1 MPGRIKT
8 PANAKLAKY
17 AFESKCTG
25 DAQDESGA
33 QSATQTEPTLNDL
46 MIAIQSIKSTLE
58 TKMDAMAIDLNLLRT
73 DLGKTRDKANEVEKQ
88 VQEVTKEAVSS
99 KQRIARLEQVTFTM
113 AKKLE
118 DLEGRSRRSNIRIT
132 GVPEKEEGRDVEEF
146 VESLIKQGLQPRN
159 LSEFFTIERAHR
171 IPGRPPQPGG
181 PPRTIIAKLLH
192 YRDRDTILQAARVA
206 PAVKLNNATIR
217 FFPDFTLQVQQA
229 RRGFLE
235 VKAALRKEGL
245 KYAMLFPA
253 KLRVEAHGKTQF
265 FYKPTEVWDWLEREQ
280 HQGTAKSGNTQS
292 RNPEDMGARTKS
304 QSNKESSQIS
314 PMKKLANSPEH
325 ADTRKDWFE
334 AE

>member
-17 AFESKCTG
+17 AFESG
-25 DAQDESGA
+25 DTQAESGA
-33 QSATQTEPTLNDL
+33 QSATQTEPTLKDL

-58 TKMDAMAIDLNLLRT
+58 TKMDAMAIDLTLLRT

-118 DLEGRSRRSNIRIT
+118 DLEGRSRRNNLRIT
-132 GVPEKEEGRDVEEF
+132 GVPEKEEGRDVEAF
-146 VESLIKQGLQPRN
+146 VEKLINQGLQPRN

-206 PAVKLNNATIR
+206 PAVKINNAIIR
-217 FFPDFTLQVQQA
+217 FFPDFTMQVQQA
-229 RRGFLE
+229 RREFLE
-235 VKAALRKEGL
+235 VKAALRNEGL

-253 KLRVEAHGKTQF
+253 KLRVEAQGRTQF
-265 FYKPTEVWDWLEREQ
+265 FYKPAEAWDWLERVQ
-280 HQGTAKSGNTQS
+280 QQGAEKGGDIQRQNPVDRGAK
-292 RNPEDMGARTKS
+292 TKV
-304 QSNKESSQIS
+304 QRNKEPSK
-314 PMKKLANSPEH
+314 PSPERK
-325 ADTRKDWFE
+325 ATNPPVNPDTRKDWFE